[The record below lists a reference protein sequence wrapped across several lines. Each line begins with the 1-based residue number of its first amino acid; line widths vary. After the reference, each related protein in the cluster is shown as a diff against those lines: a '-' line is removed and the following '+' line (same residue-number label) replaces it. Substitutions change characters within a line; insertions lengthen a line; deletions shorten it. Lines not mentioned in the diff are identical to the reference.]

1 VSLSGEW
8 WGKVEDV
15 VFQGSSAL
23 ALDGKGRV
31 TVPVRHRDQL
41 AALCH
46 NQLTLTKHPKGY
58 LLVFPRPAWVRFR
71 DQLLA
76 MPFQADDWRR
86 IFMGSA
92 DDVEIDAG
100 ARILVSPEL
109 RQFAGLD
116 KNVMLLG
123 VGHRLE
129 LWDAARYAAH
139 EAKVMAGEVP
149 EAIQNF
155 VF

>member
-1 VSLSGEW
+1 MS
-8 WGKVEDV
+8 DT
-15 VFQGSSAL
+15 VFQGSAAL

-41 AALCH
+41 AALCQ
-46 NQLTLTKHPKGY
+46 NQLTLTKHPKGC
-58 LLVFPRPAWVRFR
+58 LLVFPRPAWGRFR
-71 DQLLA
+71 EQLLA
-76 MPFQADDWRR
+76 LPYGAEDWRR
-86 IFMGSA
+86 VFLGSA
-92 DDVEIDAG
+92 DDVEIDGG

-109 RQFAGLD
+109 RAFAGLE
-116 KNVMLLG
+116 KNVVLMG

-139 EAKVMAGEVP
+139 EAQVMASEVP
-149 EAIQNF
+149 AAIQNF